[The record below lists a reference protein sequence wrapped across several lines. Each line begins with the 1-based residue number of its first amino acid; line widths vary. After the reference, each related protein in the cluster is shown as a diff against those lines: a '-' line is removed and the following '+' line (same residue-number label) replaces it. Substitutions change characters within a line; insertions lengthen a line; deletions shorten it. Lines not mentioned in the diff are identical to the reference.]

1 MAGNTVT
8 LREQLEKLGFQAT
21 PEKEKKLDR
30 GVWKSIAKD
39 RILKAED
46 VASEL
51 RAVINEAHN
60 LFKAA
65 EGSGD
70 WFRRFLHPL
79 YQLRDEIENREFSAT
94 EMRKK
99 IKKLW

>member
-1 MAGNTVT
+1 MES
-8 LREQLEKLGFQAT
+8 LRDQLLKAGFQT
-21 PEKEKKLDR
+21 PPEKEKKLDR
-30 GVWKSIAKD
+30 GVWKSQVKE
-39 RILKAED
+39 RLLKSED

-51 RAVINEAHN
+51 RAVINETHK

-79 YQLRDEIENREFSAT
+79 YQLRGEIENQEFSAT
-94 EMRKK
+94 ELRKRIKK
-99 IKKLW
+99 IW